1 MPLEPLTLD
10 LDLDSML
17 GLSPSL
23 ESPRRKRKKPAIDP
37 QREEELLRGL
47 LDTGVGGLQYVAES
61 IDKPGRAVRGVLAG
75 RPEEL
80 LNLVPFSDTLGLT
93 DPHEAVQGRDLLRQW
108 GMVGSNQ
115 PGLDA
120 GDVAGFFTEVALDP
134 LTYLSFGASTALG
147 QSAKAAGKATKGFLP
162 AVKAGERSLVSA
174 SLPFTQTGLDFT

>member
-1 MPLEPLTLD
+1 
-10 LDLDSML
+10 
-17 GLSPSL
+17 
-23 ESPRRKRKKPAIDP
+23 
-37 QREEELLRGL
+37 
-47 LDTGVGGLQYVAES
+47 
-61 IDKPGRAVRGVLAG
+61 
-75 RPEEL
+75 EL

-174 SLPFTQTGLDFT
+174 SLPFTQTGLDFTGPAAARAGETLKSVAKKPVEFADDLLELAGIDQRPV